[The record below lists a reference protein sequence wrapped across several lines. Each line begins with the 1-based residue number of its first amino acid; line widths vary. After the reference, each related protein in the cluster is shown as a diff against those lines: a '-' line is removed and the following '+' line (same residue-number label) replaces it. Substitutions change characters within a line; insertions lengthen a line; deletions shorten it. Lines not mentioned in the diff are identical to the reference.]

1 MADWL
6 RNPRVAPLDCCLDC
20 DDSFCTPSGG
30 AAAKLRRIASITILV
45 NLGLHVVA
53 LGALMVVA
61 WALRFCLLP
70 ESLPAL
76 LWCLCCVAPRLLLFL
91 FLLFVDIMAVVVF
104 VLVLCAIVPEPP
116 PVWNAL

>member
-1 MADWL
+1 MTDWS
-6 RNPRVAPLDCCLDC
+6 RTPRVASLDCSLDFG
-20 DDSFCTPSGG
+20 DSFCIPSGG
-30 AAAKLRRIASITILV
+30 AAVKMRIASIAILV
-45 NLGLHVVA
+45 SLSLHVVS

-91 FLLFVDIMAVVVF
+91 FLLFVDIMAAVVF